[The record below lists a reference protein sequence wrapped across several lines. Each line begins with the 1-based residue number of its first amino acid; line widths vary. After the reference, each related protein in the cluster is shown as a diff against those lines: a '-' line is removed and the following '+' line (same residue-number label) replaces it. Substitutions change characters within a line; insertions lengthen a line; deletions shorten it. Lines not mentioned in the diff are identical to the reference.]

1 MDEYSKK
8 VMALFKNPKNMGE
21 VKNADGAGEA
31 GNPVCGDV
39 MRITIKVKDGRLA
52 DIKFKTMGCVAAIAA
67 SSMIT
72 ELAKGKT
79 IQEAMDITNMDVAK
93 ELGGLPNIKMHCS
106 KLAADALRLAI
117 NDYQKRKKR

>member
-52 DIKFKTMGCVAAIAA
+52 DIKFKTMGCVAAIA
-67 SSMIT
+67 SSSKIT

>member
-52 DIKFKTMGCVAAIAA
+52 DIKFKTMGCVAAIAS

>member
-1 MDEYSKK
+1 LDEYSKK

-52 DIKFKTMGCVAAIAA
+52 DIKFKTMGCVAAIAS

-79 IQEAMDITNMDVAK
+79 IQETMDITNMDVAK

>member
-1 MDEYSKK
+1 
-8 VMALFKNPKNMGE
+8 MGE

-52 DIKFKTMGCVAAIAA
+52 DIKFKTMGCVAAIAS

>member
-1 MDEYSKK
+1 LDEYSKK

-52 DIKFKTMGCVAAIAA
+52 DIKFKTMGCVAAIAS